1 MSLPLSVVILTKNEA
16 EHIRDCIQSVAW
28 AEEILVIDDDS
39 TDDTVRI
46 AKASGARVLR
56 GTMENEGRHRNWAY
70 AQAKHLWVLSL
81 DADERVSPELAEEI
95 QRSLISE
102 PPWNGAVI
110 PIRNYLGPHWLRCGG
125 WYPAEKLRLFRRDRF
140 RYEEALVHPRAFMPW
155 PEGRL
160 TGDILHFGYRD
171 FEECFEKLN
180 RHTSLEAQKW
190 LKEGRKVSLLSA
202 LRRSLDRFLRAWI
215 RKQGWREGFIG
226 FVMAFYQGWYQWL
239 SFLKHWELKQTE
251 STHGQPAEVGVPIR
265 PDASPRPS
273 EAGLARRFGL
283 APPSLRSG
291 DRARSAIATP
301 ASRYPSP
308 LADPQTGEVAQA
320 PVSVVILAKNEAAQL
335 RDCIE
340 TVRWAEEILVVDDES
355 TDDTAAIA
363 ASLGARVLC
372 RRTDN
377 EGRQRNWAY
386 AQAQQPWVLS
396 LDADERVTPGLR
408 DEIITTVTT
417 NPRWNGYE
425 IPRKTFIGP
434 WWVRHGGWYPS
445 PQLKLFRQG
454 RFRYEE
460 AEVHPKA
467 EVNEGWGSLR
477 EPLLHYSYRNLEDF
491 FATVNRQTTLEAA
504 KWFRQGRR
512 MSLGHALWRTA
523 DRKIRAFVL
532 KGGYRD
538 GMLGA
543 AVASFASFYQL
554 ASYAKYWEASHL
566 KTDSA
571 DNAHG

>member
-239 SFLKHWELKQTE
+239 SFLKHWELTQR
-251 STHGQPAEVGVPIR
+251 QAVV
-265 PDASPRPS
+265 
-273 EAGLARRFGL
+273 
-283 APPSLRSG
+283 APPLAQTAPPGESS
-291 DRARSAIATP
+291 P
-301 ASRYPSP
+301 A
-308 LADPQTGEVAQA
+308 VA